1 MTDALNADDEMEEAE
16 ETTLRVQA
24 SDEHRGKRLDAVLAS
39 INDDDGLSRSRITV
53 LIKAGHCQVGGKA
66 ETSPARKLKGHEAII
81 LDVPEAEDP
90 DPQPEN
96 IPLEILFEDDA
107 LVVINKPAGMVVH
120 PGAGNPTGTLVN
132 ALLFHCGD
140 TLAGI
145 GGVKRPG
152 LVHRLDKNTSG
163 VMVVAKTDAA
173 HLHLSAQF
181 ADHGRT
187 NDLERIYTAFVWGV
201 PKHSFSVDTPL
212 GRDRTNR
219 LKMSV
224 SKRPDAR
231 EAVTHGQRLDV
242 YGDLDNP
249 SIAKIECRLETGRTH
264 QIRVHMA
271 HIGHGIVGDPD
282 YGRGGRT
289 RANRL
294 EEPAH
299 SALLDFPRQALQA
312 RLLQFTH
319 PKTSEIMRFEAPLD
333 PDLQA
338 LEAILDANKAGA
350 NTQA

>member
-1 MTDALNADDEMEEAE
+1 MTDALDNDDETEADEEAG
-16 ETTLRVQA
+16 LRVQA
-24 SDEHRGKRLDAVLAS
+24 SQEHRGKRLDAVLAS
-39 INDDDGLSRSRITV
+39 INEDDGLSRSRITS
-53 LIKAGHCQVGGKA
+53 LIKAGHCQISGKA
-66 ETSPARKLKGHEAII
+66 ETNPARKLKGHEAIV
-81 LDVPEAEDP
+81 LELPEAEDP
-90 DPQPEN
+90 TPQPEN

-107 LVVINKPAGMVVH
+107 LIVINKPAGMVVH

-132 ALLFHCGD
+132 ALLYHCGD
-140 TLAGI
+140 TLSGI

-152 LVHRLDKNTSG
+152 LVHRLDKDTSG

-173 HLHLSAQF
+173 HQHLSAQF

-201 PKHSFSVDTPL
+201 PKSNFTIDAPL
-212 GRDRTNR
+212 GRDRANR
-219 LKMSV
+219 LKMAV

-231 EAVTHGQRLDV
+231 EAVTHGRRLAT
-242 YGDLDNP
+242 YGDPDAP
-249 SIAKIECRLETGRTH
+249 SLAKIECQLETGRTH

-271 HIGHGIVGDPD
+271 HIGHGIIGDPD

-289 RANRL
+289 RANRF

-312 RLLQFTH
+312 RTLQFTH
-319 PKTSEIMRFEAPLD
+319 PKTAQIMRFEAPLD
-333 PDLQA
+333 EDLQT
-338 LEAILDANKAGA
+338 LESLLDLTNADL